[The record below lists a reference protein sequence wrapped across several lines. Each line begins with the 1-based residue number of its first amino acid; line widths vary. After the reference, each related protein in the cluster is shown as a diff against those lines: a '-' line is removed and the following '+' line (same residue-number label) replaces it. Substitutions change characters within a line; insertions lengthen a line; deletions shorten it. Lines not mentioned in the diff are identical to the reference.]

1 MTGFDPSQLKVDL
14 PKKKYKI
21 LTLCDHPLSTSG
33 VGVQAG
39 LLFSGL
45 LQTGKYKFVCLGGA
59 QKHADY
65 RIAQPTPDMII
76 KPVDGFGTK
85 EQVRQ
90 LLLTERPDA
99 LFLFTDPRQF
109 IWVWEMADEIRQI
122 CPIVYWHVWDNGP
135 YPAFNKIWYDS
146 TDLLNC
152 LAWKTYELVEPHN
165 KGKTHYIPH
174 AFPKEIYYPM
184 PEQEI
189 KAISIEKFGDKA
201 DWFKVLWVNRN
212 ATRKLG
218 ADVISCF
225 GDFLDALEKKHG
237 HRKALMIMHTDPF
250 DVEGANLVEVSNL
263 YGLKDHVMF
272 STEKL
277 APKDMNLVHN
287 LCDTLIN
294 IAKAEGFGLSPL
306 IQMMTGKPI
315 IALTTGGM
323 TRQVID
329 HRDGTENGVAIPP
342 ASKQLVGSQLVPYIY
357 EDFTN
362 HQQVVDAF
370 MKIYEMTPEQKDAMK
385 KKVLEYVDYEFNYK
399 NVISKWDET
408 LEKCIKDFKIKR
420 PKSWSIQE
428 IKNPNPQPTTTT
440 EQTEKILEQNKIV
453 LEPEVKK
460 LPIDITAFL
469 MKNINITRFIG
480 VTK

>member
-1 MTGFDPSQLKVDL
+1 
-14 PKKKYKI
+14 
-21 LTLCDHPLSTSG
+21 
-33 VGVQAG
+33 
-39 LLFSGL
+39 
-45 LQTGKYKFVCLGGA
+45 
-59 QKHADY
+59 
-65 RIAQPTPDMII
+65 
-76 KPVDGFGTK
+76 
-85 EQVRQ
+85 
-90 LLLTERPDA
+90 
-99 LFLFTDPRQF
+99 
-109 IWVWEMADEIRQI
+109 
-122 CPIVYWHVWDNGP
+122 
-135 YPAFNKIWYDS
+135 
-146 TDLLNC
+146 
-152 LAWKTYELVEPHN
+152 
-165 KGKTHYIPH
+165 
-174 AFPKEIYYPM
+174 
-184 PEQEI
+184 
-189 KAISIEKFGDKA
+189 
-201 DWFKVLWVNRN
+201 
-212 ATRKLG
+212 
-218 ADVISCF
+218 
-225 GDFLDALEKKHG
+225 
-237 HRKALMIMHTDPF
+237 
-250 DVEGANLVEVSNL
+250 
-263 YGLKDHVMF
+263 
-272 STEKL
+272 
-277 APKDMNLVHN
+277 
-287 LCDTLIN
+287 
-294 IAKAEGFGLSPL
+294 
-306 IQMMTGKPI
+306 
-315 IALTTGGM
+315 M